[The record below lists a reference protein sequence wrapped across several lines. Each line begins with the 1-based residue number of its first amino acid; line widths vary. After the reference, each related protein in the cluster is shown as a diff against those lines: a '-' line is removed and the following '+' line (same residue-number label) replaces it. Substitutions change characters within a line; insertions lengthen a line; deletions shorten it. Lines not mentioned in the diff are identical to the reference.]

1 MAKTEDYLL
10 LPYKMEVEQDT
21 YEGGYVVSFP
31 DLPGCITC
39 ADTLEEAVAAAQDAK
54 AEWIAA
60 ALEECIDIPCPAP
73 LLGYDE
79 A

>member
-1 MAKTEDYLL
+1 MTKTEDYLL
-10 LPYKMEVEQDT
+10 FPYEMEVKQDT
-21 YEGGYVVSFP
+21 YEGGCVVSFP

-60 ALEECIDIPCPAP
+60 ALQEGIDIPLPP
-73 LLGYDE
+73 SHPWLS
-79 A
+79 